1 MGKSKRDILNK
12 ISEKDLRYQLERWYY
27 TYWYWDDEDEDYPWW
42 GDEEDENSLYEYL
55 PDESQPAP
63 KEYIIKRGRPRFTRY
78 SFGKLIDMS
87 TIYSKEI
94 LRQKKLMAI
103 LEGDYNLFD
112 TKTYLI
118 DLVDE
123 KSKDI
128 LGKLDRG

>member
-1 MGKSKRDILNK
+1 MVKSKRDILNK
-12 ISEKDLRYQLERWYY
+12 ISEKDLRYQLDRWYY

-42 GDEEDENSLYEYL
+42 SDREDETPIYEYL
-55 PDESQPAP
+55 PDEFQPVP
-63 KEYIIKRGRPRFTRY
+63 KEYIIKGRRPRY
-78 SFGKLIDMS
+78 SNGKLIDMS

-103 LEGDYNLFD
+103 LEGEYNLFD
-112 TKTYLI
+112 TKTYLS

>member
-12 ISEKDLRYQLERWYY
+12 ISEKDLRYQLDRWYY
-27 TYWYWDDEDEDYPWW
+27 SYWYWDEDEDYPW
-42 GDEEDENSLYEYL
+42 DDEDETSLYQYL
-55 PDESQPAP
+55 PDEFQPVS
-63 KEYIIKRGRPRFTRY
+63 KEYIIKRGRPRFSKY
-78 SFGKLIDMS
+78 SNGKLIDMS

-103 LEGDYNLFD
+103 LEGEYNLFD
-112 TKTYLI
+112 TKTYLR
-118 DLVDE
+118 DLINE

>member
-27 TYWYWDDEDEDYPWW
+27 TYWYWDDDEDYTWW
-42 GDEEDENSLYEYL
+42 GDEEDDTPLYQYL
-55 PDESQPAP
+55 PDESQLLP
-63 KEYIIKRGRPRFTRY
+63 KEYIIKRGRPRFIKY

-87 TIYSKEI
+87 TIYSKEV

-103 LEGDYNLFD
+103 LEGEHILFD

-128 LGKLDRG
+128 LGKLD